1 MKIDITYTIIG
12 TVLPGMKKGT
22 GLGASTANLD
32 IALAKDLPPGLYTA
46 DVKIGQKE
54 FAGLLYYGYNSLSKT
69 DCLEAH
75 IFNFSENI
83 YGQEIE
89 IITKRFLRE
98 PIKFK
103 NREEMMEQIKKD
115 VELSK

>member
-1 MKIDITYTIIG
+1 MKQTSNHSITG

-46 DVKIGQKE
+46 DIKIGQEK

-75 IFNFSENI
+75 IFNFSEDI

-89 IITKRFLRE
+89 ITTKHFLRE

-103 NREEMMEQIKKD
+103 NREEMMAQIKKD
-115 VELSK
+115 IELSK